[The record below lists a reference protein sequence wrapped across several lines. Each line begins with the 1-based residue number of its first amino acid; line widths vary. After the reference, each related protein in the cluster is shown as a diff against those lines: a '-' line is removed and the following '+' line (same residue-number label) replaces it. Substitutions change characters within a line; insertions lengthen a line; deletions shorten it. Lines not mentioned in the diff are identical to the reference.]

1 MCYEAL
7 WFPEVESS
15 RTQFDVLDFGR
26 KACKSSKMPCRRLE
40 GSTIFWL
47 AENLPRSWALL
58 EHARELAN
66 FRAKIF
72 FLYADRPNFAENLR
86 LFEQR
91 PFFFTRA
98 LSRYVFGSSAST
110 GSVLGRC
117 VLGLEFFLCSWP
129 RALCPRLYL
138 WWFHNENW
146 GVELTSCCFIFMYL
160 QKTIRENIQP
170 TTEE

>member
-1 MCYEAL
+1 MCAMCYEAL

-86 LFEQR
+86 LFERR
-91 PFFFTRA
+91 PFFLRELFRVMF
-98 LSRYVFGSSAST
+98 LVLWHRQGLFSEGVFLASNFF
-110 GSVLGRC
+110 C
-117 VLGLEFFLCSWP
+117 VLGLEPCVLDS
-129 RALCPRLYL
+129 
-138 WWFHNENW
+138 
-146 GVELTSCCFIFMYL
+146 TSGDFITKIKAFS
-160 QKTIRENIQP
+160 
-170 TTEE
+170 

>member
-15 RTQFDVLDFGR
+15 RTQFDVLDLGR
-26 KACKSSKMPCRRLE
+26 EACKSSKMPCPRLE

-86 LFEQR
+86 LFERR
-91 PFFFTRA
+91 PFFYESSFA
-98 LSRYVFGSSAST
+98 LCFWFFGIDR
-110 GSVLGRC
+110 VCPRKVC
-117 VLGLEFFLCSWP
+117 PWPRIFLCSWP
-129 RALCPRLYL
+129 RALCPRLHL